1 MKMFRSI
8 MHIAFFTDNMDE
20 MIRFYTEVLGAEVKV
35 RTTYRSYL
43 QRDDRPRQQR
53 IAREDPDRVFNVY
66 LQLAEGQFIELF
78 PKKEGQCNDVG
89 WNERLG
95 YSHFALLVDDIYEA
109 EKQLSVR
116 GLKFD
121 TPISRGPSGTYQMW
135 AHDPDGNKF
144 EIMQFTED
152 SYQVKGHLE

>member
-1 MKMFRSI
+1 MFRSI
-8 MHIAFFTDNMDE
+8 MHIAFFTDKMDE
-20 MIRFYTEVLGAEVKV
+20 MIRFYTEVLGADIKV

-43 QRDDRPRQQR
+43 NRDDRPMQQK
-53 IAREDPDRVFNVY
+53 IAREEPDRIFNVY
-66 LQLAEGQFIELF
+66 LQLD
-78 PKKEGQCNDVG
+78 DVG

-95 YSHFALLVDDIYEA
+95 YSHFALLTDDIYEA
-109 EKQLSVR
+109 EKQLKAR
-116 GLKFD
+116 GMEPD

>member
-1 MKMFRSI
+1 MFRSI

-20 MIRFYTEVLGAEVKV
+20 MIRFYTEVLGAEIKV

-43 QRDDRPRQQR
+43 NRDDRPMQQK
-53 IAREDPDRVFNVY
+53 IAREDPDRIFNVY

-78 PKKEGQCNDVG
+78 PKKEGQLDDVG

-95 YSHFALLVDDIYEA
+95 YSHFALLTDDIYEA
-109 EKQLSVR
+109 EKQLRAR
-116 GLKFD
+116 GMEPD